1 MLAATGEP
9 FISILPL
16 VITVG
21 VIVVQIYLVVM
32 LIRAAHDIR
41 EIRNL
46 LTDWYKAYF
55 GYPYDEGGAGSRDAT
70 SARYP

>member
-16 VITVG
+16 VITLG

-41 EIRNL
+41 EIRNQ
-46 LTDWYKAYF
+46 LTDWYNAYF
-55 GYPYDEGGAGSRDAT
+55 GYAYDDGGGGSRDAT
-70 SARYP
+70 AAR

>member
-1 MLAATGEP
+1 MLAESGMWVS
-9 FISILPL
+9 FLPL
-16 VITVG
+16 LITLA

-46 LTDWYKAYF
+46 LTDWYNAYF
-55 GYPYDEGGAGSRDAT
+55 GYPYDDGGRGPRNTDVVRD
-70 SARYP
+70 R

>member
-32 LIRAAHDIR
+32 LIRAAHDIPGDP
-41 EIRNL
+41 E
-46 LTDWYKAYF
+46 
-55 GYPYDEGGAGSRDAT
+55 
-70 SARYP
+70 SADGLVQGVLRLPL